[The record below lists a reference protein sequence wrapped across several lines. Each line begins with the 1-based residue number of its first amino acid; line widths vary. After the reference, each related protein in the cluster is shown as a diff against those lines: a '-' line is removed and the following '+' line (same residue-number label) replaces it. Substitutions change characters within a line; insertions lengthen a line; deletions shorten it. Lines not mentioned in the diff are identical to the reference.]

1 MSWSHRFFAKIWMF
15 PIWGCIN
22 TYKYIFLGMNIHLP
36 AILGFTRGTRVLTHT
51 HIFSKCFWLFSSSFS
66 MTPGEK
72 GGRRLHHGP
81 RGQHAAAAVNVNSD
95 VVVGVG
101 LRLGAGGDG

>member
-1 MSWSHRFFAKIWMF
+1 MFPRFFPNIVTSNWMF
-15 PIWGCIN
+15 SMGNHEFPI
-22 TYKYIFLGMNIHLP
+22 F
-36 AILGFTRGTRVLTHT
+36 
-51 HIFSKCFWLFSSSFS
+51 FSRCFWLFSSSFS

-81 RGQHAAAAVNVNSD
+81 GGQHADNVNVNSHNSH
-95 VVVGVG
+95 VVLGVG

>member
-1 MSWSHRFFAKIWMF
+1 MSFLQIPNPPDFQLRFQWLDELVTSVFF
-15 PIWGCIN
+15 FCQN
-22 TYKYIFLGMNIHLP
+22 LD
-36 AILGFTRGTRVLTHT
+36 VS

-81 RGQHAAAAVNVNSD
+81 GGQHAAAVVNVNSD